1 MHKKVVVYPIFTSV
15 FIFCIPS
22 GECENL
28 LASRTIGRLSI
39 TMSAKL
45 KKQIK
50 AYLVEA
56 PMSLGEIAEKMELEE
71 KKTFKLLRSLF
82 QKDEIK
88 MTRREDG
95 VRCYTSKV

>member
-1 MHKKVVVYPIFTSV
+1 MVVYPIFTSV

-50 AYLVEA
+50 AHLVEA
-56 PMSLGEIAEKMELEE
+56 PMSLSEIAEKMELEE

-95 VRCYTSKV
+95 VRCYTFKV